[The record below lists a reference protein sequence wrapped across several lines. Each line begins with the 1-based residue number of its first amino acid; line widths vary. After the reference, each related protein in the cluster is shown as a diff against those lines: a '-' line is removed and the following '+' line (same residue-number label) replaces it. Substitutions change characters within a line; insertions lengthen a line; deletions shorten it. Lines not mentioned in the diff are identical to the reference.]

1 MIIKKNI
8 NKIPFLIE
16 IRKALSKLIFI
27 SGVGTILLIISIF
40 GYYYTSGVSDRHNPY
55 ELIKKFDQLILDK
68 HLGFSIFEIDDYIN
82 IKLTSL
88 KFIFIKNKLENIR
101 IEIDQKNLYKL
112 ELQRV
117 SKISQTSI
125 EEHNTAVAKL
135 KTNKK
140 KYDIKLRV
148 KGDRLIHFRD
158 KDETSYKVDIKGDD
172 RIWGLEEFSIQKPI
186 TRNYMYEFIFHRL
199 LQTSGLISLKYF
211 FVNLSLNDNK
221 QGIYAIEEGFS
232 KELIERS
239 KKRNGPIFGLNEDY
253 DDYDLIYPNVEY
265 DMYSKEFWTNNYP
278 ELTEIALSKLN
289 QLKEKEIKINEIF
302 DVDKWATFFAIID
315 LSSTYH
321 GSLLKSVKLYYNPV
335 TAKFE
340 PIGFDGH
347 YNPNL
352 FKDFLIYDLID
363 DENVNCSYLCEFK
376 DWYFVF
382 LKKNDGSIND
392 EFLNLYIKALQRVS
406 SQDFLDE
413 FNKNHD
419 EDINFNNSQ
428 LLSDNNKKDLVFY
441 EGLGLY
447 MLDQNFLYKRSKYI
461 NSRLNKIVEPK
472 KIKKDLI
479 GKAIQSFDILKN
491 DNIEYQNGEYYLT
504 NDLVIKKNY
513 YLAKN
518 KKLNINDGVKIIF
531 QEDVSFTS
539 EGSIFFNG
547 TKKKPITVFSEGN
560 KGSFVFSDNIYSF
573 KNVIFENLSFPKDNN
588 KILYGGIN
596 LVNSNIVIIDTE
608 INNSQS
614 EDAINIISSQSYIN
628 NLKINNASADALDI
642 DFGKIVFKNI
652 ICQNILN
659 DCLDV
664 SGATVTG
671 DYLQTIDIKDK
682 GLSFGENSK
691 GSISNSSFIKNKLA
705 VAVKDGSHLL
715 LSEFN
720 FKENKYD
727 IAVFNKKKEYGTS
740 TLNLNKLEDK
750 NNLKILLGANNK
762 ILPIIDEK
770 IIKVKNSYIN
780 DLFY

>member
-82 IKLTSL
+82 IKLISL

-289 QLKEKEIKINEIF
+289 KLKEKEIKINEIF

-705 VAVKDGSHLL
+705 VAVKDGSNLL

>member
-705 VAVKDGSHLL
+705 VAVKDGSNLL

>member
-40 GYYYTSGVSDRHNPY
+40 GYYYTSGVSDRYNPY
-55 ELIKKFDQLILDK
+55 TLIKKIDQLILDK

-112 ELQRV
+112 ELQRE

-125 EEHNTAVAKL
+125 EEQNTAVAKL

-158 KDETSYKVDIKGDD
+158 KDKTSYKVDIKGDD

-211 FVNLSLNDNK
+211 FVNFSLNDNK

-232 KELIERS
+232 KELIERN

-278 ELTEIALSKLN
+278 ELAEIALSKLN
-289 QLKEKEIKINEIF
+289 KLKEKEIKINEIF

-447 MLDQNFLYKRSKYI
+447 MHDQNFLYKRSKYI

-479 GKAIQSFDILKN
+479 RKVIQSFDILKN

-573 KNVIFENLSFPKDNN
+573 KNVIFEKLSFPKDNN

-705 VAVKDGSHLL
+705 VAVKDGSHLS

-740 TLNLNKLEDK
+740 TLKLNKLEDK
-750 NNLKILLGANNK
+750 NNLKILLGTNNK

-770 IIKVKNSYIN
+770 IIKVTNSYIK
-780 DLFY
+780 

>member
-40 GYYYTSGVSDRHNPY
+40 GYYYTSGVSDRYNPY
-55 ELIKKFDQLILDK
+55 TLIKKIDQLILDK

-112 ELQRV
+112 ELQRE

-125 EEHNTAVAKL
+125 EEQNTAVAKL

-148 KGDRLIHFRD
+148 KGDRLIHCRD
-158 KDETSYKVDIKGDD
+158 KDKTSYKVDIKGDD

-211 FVNLSLNDNK
+211 FVNFSLNDNK

-232 KELIERS
+232 KELIERN

-278 ELTEIALSKLN
+278 ELAEIALSKLN
-289 QLKEKEIKINEIF
+289 KLKEKEIKINEIF

-447 MLDQNFLYKRSKYI
+447 MHDQNFLYKRSKYI

-479 GKAIQSFDILKN
+479 RKVIQSFDILKN

-573 KNVIFENLSFPKDNN
+573 KNVIFENLSFPKDSN

-705 VAVKDGSHLL
+705 VAVKDGSHLS

-727 IAVFNKKKEYGTS
+727 SAVYNKKKEYGTS
-740 TLNLNKLEDK
+740 TLKLNKLEDK
-750 NNLKILLGANNK
+750 NNLKILLGTNNK

-770 IIKVKNSYIN
+770 IIKVTNSYIN
-780 DLFY
+780 NLFY

>member
-55 ELIKKFDQLILDK
+55 TLIKKFDQKILDK
-68 HLGFSIFEIDDYIN
+68 YLGFSIFEIDDYIN
-82 IKLTSL
+82 IKLISL

-112 ELQRV
+112 ELQREN
-117 SKISQTSI
+117 KISQTSI
-125 EEHNTAVAKL
+125 EKQNTAVAKL

-158 KDETSYKVDIKGDD
+158 KDKTSYKVDIKGDD

-232 KELIERS
+232 KELIERN

-289 QLKEKEIKINEIF
+289 KLKEKEIKINEIF

-447 MLDQNFLYKRSKYI
+447 MHDQNFLYKRSKYI

-479 GKAIQSFDILKN
+479 RKVIQSFDILKN

>member
-1 MIIKKNI
+1 MQ
-8 NKIPFLIE
+8 
-16 IRKALSKLIFI
+16 R
-27 SGVGTILLIISIF
+27 
-40 GYYYTSGVSDRHNPY
+40 
-55 ELIKKFDQLILDK
+55 
-68 HLGFSIFEIDDYIN
+68 
-82 IKLTSL
+82 
-88 KFIFIKNKLENIR
+88 EN
-101 IEIDQKNLYKL
+101 
-112 ELQRV
+112 
-117 SKISQTSI
+117 KISQTSI
-125 EEHNTAVAKL
+125 EKQNTAVAKL

-158 KDETSYKVDIKGDD
+158 KDKTSYKVDIKGDD

-289 QLKEKEIKINEIF
+289 KLKEKEIKINEIF

-447 MLDQNFLYKRSKYI
+447 MHDQNFLYKRSKYI

-479 GKAIQSFDILKN
+479 RKVIQSFDILKN

>member
-40 GYYYTSGVSDRHNPY
+40 GYYYTSGLSDRYNPY
-55 ELIKKFDQLILDK
+55 TLIKKFDQKILDK

-82 IKLTSL
+82 IKLISL
-88 KFIFIKNKLENIR
+88 KFIFIKNELENIR

-112 ELQRV
+112 ELQREN
-117 SKISQTSI
+117 KISQTSI
-125 EEHNTAVAKL
+125 EKQNTAVAKL

-158 KDETSYKVDIKGDD
+158 KDKTSYKVDIKGDD

-186 TRNYMYEFIFHRL
+186 TRNYMYELIFHRL

-232 KELIERS
+232 KELIERN

-289 QLKEKEIKINEIF
+289 KLKEKEIKINEIF

-447 MLDQNFLYKRSKYI
+447 MHDQNFLYKRSKYI
-461 NSRLNKIVEPK
+461 NSRLDKIVEPK

-479 GKAIQSFDILKN
+479 RKVIQSFDILKN

-547 TKKKPITVFSEGN
+547 TKKKPITVSSEGN

-691 GSISNSSFIKNKLA
+691 GSISNSSFTKNKLA

>member
-40 GYYYTSGVSDRHNPY
+40 GYYYTSGVSDRYNPY
-55 ELIKKFDQLILDK
+55 TLIKKIDQLILDK

-112 ELQRV
+112 ELQRE

-125 EEHNTAVAKL
+125 EEQNTAVAKL

-158 KDETSYKVDIKGDD
+158 KDKTSYKVDIKGDD

-211 FVNLSLNDNK
+211 FVNFSLNDNK

-232 KELIERS
+232 KELIERN

-278 ELTEIALSKLN
+278 ELAEIALSKLN
-289 QLKEKEIKINEIF
+289 KLKEKEIKINEIF

-447 MLDQNFLYKRSKYI
+447 MHDQNFLYKRSKYI

-479 GKAIQSFDILKN
+479 RKVIQSFDILKN

-705 VAVKDGSHLL
+705 VAVKDGSHLS

-740 TLNLNKLEDK
+740 TLKLNKLEDK
-750 NNLKILLGANNK
+750 NNLKILLGTNNK

-770 IIKVKNSYIN
+770 IIKVTNSYIN
-780 DLFY
+780 NLFY

>member
-289 QLKEKEIKINEIF
+289 KLKEKEIKINEIF

-705 VAVKDGSHLL
+705 VAVKDGSNLL

>member
-40 GYYYTSGVSDRHNPY
+40 GYYYTSGVSDRYSPY

-68 HLGFSIFEIDDYIN
+68 HLGFSILEIDDYIN

-158 KDETSYKVDIKGDD
+158 KDKTSYKVDIKGDD

-289 QLKEKEIKINEIF
+289 KLKEKEIKINEIF

>member
-55 ELIKKFDQLILDK
+55 TLIKKFDQKILDK

-82 IKLTSL
+82 IKLISL
-88 KFIFIKNKLENIR
+88 KFIFIKNELENIR

-112 ELQRV
+112 ELQREN
-117 SKISQTSI
+117 KISQTSI
-125 EEHNTAVAKL
+125 EKQNTAVAKL

-158 KDETSYKVDIKGDD
+158 KDKTSYKVDIKGDD

-232 KELIERS
+232 KELIERN

-289 QLKEKEIKINEIF
+289 KLKEKEIKINEIF

-479 GKAIQSFDILKN
+479 RKVIQSFDILKN

-691 GSISNSSFIKNKLA
+691 GSISNSSFTKNKLA

-727 IAVFNKKKEYGTS
+727 IAVFNKKKEYGSS

-762 ILPIIDEK
+762 ILPIVDEK

>member
-112 ELQRV
+112 ELQREN
-117 SKISQTSI
+117 KISQTSI
-125 EEHNTAVAKL
+125 EKQNTAVAKL

-705 VAVKDGSHLL
+705 VAVKDGSNLL

>member
-232 KELIERS
+232 KELIERN

-705 VAVKDGSHLL
+705 VAVKDGSNLL

>member
-289 QLKEKEIKINEIF
+289 KLKEKEIKINEIF

-596 LVNSNIVIIDTE
+596 LVNSNVVIIDTE

-705 VAVKDGSHLL
+705 VAVKDGSNLL

>member
-55 ELIKKFDQLILDK
+55 ELIKKFDQIILDK

-82 IKLTSL
+82 IKLISL

-112 ELQRV
+112 ELQRE

-125 EEHNTAVAKL
+125 EEQNTAVAKL

-186 TRNYMYEFIFHRL
+186 TRNYMYELIFHRL

-232 KELIERS
+232 KELIERN

-289 QLKEKEIKINEIF
+289 KLKEKEIKINEIF

-428 LLSDNNKKDLVFY
+428 LLSNNNKKDLVFY

-447 MLDQNFLYKRSKYI
+447 MFDQNFLYKRSKYI

-479 GKAIQSFDILKN
+479 SKVIQSFDILKN

-547 TKKKPITVFSEGN
+547 TKKNPITVFSEGN

>member
-1 MIIKKNI
+1 VIIKKNI

-55 ELIKKFDQLILDK
+55 TLIKKFDQKILDK

-82 IKLTSL
+82 IKLISL

-112 ELQRV
+112 ELQREN
-117 SKISQTSI
+117 KISQTSI
-125 EEHNTAVAKL
+125 EKQNTAVAKL

-158 KDETSYKVDIKGDD
+158 KDKTSYKVDIKGDD

-232 KELIERS
+232 KELIERN

-289 QLKEKEIKINEIF
+289 KLKEKEIKINEIF

-447 MLDQNFLYKRSKYI
+447 MHDQNFLYKRSKYI

>member
-55 ELIKKFDQLILDK
+55 TLIKKFDQKILDK

-705 VAVKDGSHLL
+705 VAVKDGSNLL

>member
-55 ELIKKFDQLILDK
+55 TLIKKFDQKILDK

-82 IKLTSL
+82 IKLISL

-112 ELQRV
+112 ELQREN
-117 SKISQTSI
+117 KISQTSI
-125 EEHNTAVAKL
+125 EKQNTAVAKL

-705 VAVKDGSHLL
+705 VAVKDGSNLL

>member
-55 ELIKKFDQLILDK
+55 TLIKKFDQKILDK

-82 IKLTSL
+82 IKLISL

-112 ELQRV
+112 ELQREN
-117 SKISQTSI
+117 KISQTSI
-125 EEHNTAVAKL
+125 EKQNTAVAKL

-158 KDETSYKVDIKGDD
+158 KDKTSYKVDIKGDD

-232 KELIERS
+232 KELIERN

-289 QLKEKEIKINEIF
+289 KLKEKEIKINEIF

-447 MLDQNFLYKRSKYI
+447 MHDQNFLYKRSKYI

-479 GKAIQSFDILKN
+479 RKVIQSFDILKN

>member
-55 ELIKKFDQLILDK
+55 TLIKKFDQKILDK

-82 IKLTSL
+82 IKLISL

-112 ELQRV
+112 ELQREN
-117 SKISQTSI
+117 KISQTSI
-125 EEHNTAVAKL
+125 EKQNTAVAKL

-232 KELIERS
+232 KELIERN

-289 QLKEKEIKINEIF
+289 KLKEKEIKINEIF

-447 MLDQNFLYKRSKYI
+447 MHDQNFLYKRSKYI

-479 GKAIQSFDILKN
+479 RKVIQSFDILKN

-705 VAVKDGSHLL
+705 VAVKDGSNLL

>member
-55 ELIKKFDQLILDK
+55 ELIKKFDQIILDK

-82 IKLTSL
+82 IKLISL

-112 ELQRV
+112 ELQRE

-125 EEHNTAVAKL
+125 EEQNTAVAKL

-232 KELIERS
+232 KELIERN

-289 QLKEKEIKINEIF
+289 KLKEKEIKINEIF

-428 LLSDNNKKDLVFY
+428 LLSNNNKKDLVFY

-447 MLDQNFLYKRSKYI
+447 MFDQNFLYKRSKYI
-461 NSRLNKIVEPK
+461 NSRLNKIKEPK

-479 GKAIQSFDILKN
+479 SKVIQSFDILKN

-547 TKKKPITVFSEGN
+547 TKKNPITVFSEGN

>member
-55 ELIKKFDQLILDK
+55 TLIKKFDQKILDK

-82 IKLTSL
+82 IKLISL

-125 EEHNTAVAKL
+125 EKQNTAVAKL

-158 KDETSYKVDIKGDD
+158 KDKTSYKVDIKGDD

-232 KELIERS
+232 KELIERN

-289 QLKEKEIKINEIF
+289 KLKEKEIKINEIF

-447 MLDQNFLYKRSKYI
+447 MHDQNFLYKRSKYI

-479 GKAIQSFDILKN
+479 RKVIQSFDILKN

>member
-82 IKLTSL
+82 IKLISL

-705 VAVKDGSHLL
+705 VAVKDGSNLL

>member
-1 MIIKKNI
+1 VIIKKNI

-55 ELIKKFDQLILDK
+55 ELIKKFDQIILDK

-82 IKLTSL
+82 IKLISL

-112 ELQRV
+112 ELQRE

-125 EEHNTAVAKL
+125 EEQSTAVAKL

-232 KELIERS
+232 KELIERN

-289 QLKEKEIKINEIF
+289 KLKEKEIKINEIF

-428 LLSDNNKKDLVFY
+428 LLSNNNKKDLVFY

-447 MLDQNFLYKRSKYI
+447 MFDQNFLYKRSKYI
-461 NSRLNKIVEPK
+461 NSRLNKIKEPK

-479 GKAIQSFDILKN
+479 SKVIQSFDILKN

-518 KKLNINDGVKIIF
+518 RKLNINDGVKIIF

-547 TKKKPITVFSEGN
+547 TKKNPITVFSEGN

-691 GSISNSSFIKNKLA
+691 GSISNSSFTKNKLA